1 MELNTSRLVESMS
14 ADFLAHKRVFE
25 GSMIANEIYKDAV
38 YDESGLLYTKL
49 ALSNRQKDP
58 EKSKT
63 YATESHNYLRKK
75 IAHQHDEVKTILET
89 LEKIMDDIE
98 NQREID
104 LSAGTKEVQE
114 LSKFI
119 NENLVSARAQYLQTL
134 KSH

>member
-1 MELNTSRLVESMS
+1 MTMETSKLVESMS
-14 ADFLAHKRVFE
+14 ADLLAHKRVFE

-49 ALSNRQKDP
+49 ALSNCLKDP
-58 EKSKT
+58 KKSKT

-75 IAHQHDEVKTILET
+75 IAHQQDEIKTILEK
-89 LEKIMDDIE
+89 LEKIIDDIK
-98 NQREID
+98 NQRETD
-104 LSAGTKEVQE
+104 LLAGEKEVQE

-119 NENLVSARAQYLQTL
+119 NKNLISARTQYLQTL